1 MNILMKGLEIT
12 GRTVEEAIQKGLR
25 KLALEHNE
33 VEIKIL
39 DEGKAGLF
47 GLMGASPAKVKISQ
61 KKTGEGISQ
70 ESLTSTSVIQAK
82 QILEKTLCL
91 MKIESKVESFLQEQ
105 QVFLDIKTKDSSLLL
120 EKKGQLLDSLQFLVN
135 LSVGKS
141 YQQKIILD
149 IEGYRTRQKEKLVCL
164 AQNSA
169 EKVKTSREK
178 IILAPLSPP
187 ERKIIHSTLQSD
199 PFVQTVSHG
208 EGPFRRITISLK
220 ENK

>member
-1 MNILMKGLEIT
+1 MKGLEIT

>member
-1 MNILMKGLEIT
+1 
-12 GRTVEEAIQKGLR
+12 
-25 KLALEHNE
+25 
-33 VEIKIL
+33 
-39 DEGKAGLF
+39 
-47 GLMGASPAKVKISQ
+47 
-61 KKTGEGISQ
+61 
-70 ESLTSTSVIQAK
+70 
-82 QILEKTLCL
+82 